1 MFNQTA
7 ENLFSCI
14 CPEGY
19 AGLTCETGM
28 CDNYV
33 CIIYHSRIIMCTWYV
48 LQLLSPNFTP
58 SLRLLFNLIQT

>member
-33 CIIYHSRIIMCTWYV
+33 CINISFSYNYV
-48 LQLLSPNFTP
+48 YLVCASTALT
-58 SLRLLFNLIQT
+58 